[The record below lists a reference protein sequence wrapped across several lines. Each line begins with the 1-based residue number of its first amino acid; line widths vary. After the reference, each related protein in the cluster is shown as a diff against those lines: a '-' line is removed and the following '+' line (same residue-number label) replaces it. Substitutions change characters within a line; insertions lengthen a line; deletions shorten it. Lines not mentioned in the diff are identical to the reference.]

1 MKVGDLVTSID
12 GDAID
17 DLGALNYRLA
27 TKPLGGETKL
37 GVLRDGKRYTATVAL
52 EAAPEVPPR
61 DERLIKGDTAFAGLT
76 VLNLSPAVADELGYD
91 GDKSGVIVGD
101 VAENSNAAEAGFAR
115 GDVIADINGTAIE
128 STKALEDA
136 LAEKRRYF
144 DLTVKRDGRAIR
156 LRMAG

>member
-1 MKVGDLVTSID
+1 VTSID
-12 GDAID
+12 GDSID

-27 TKPLGGETKL
+27 TKLLGGEAKL
-37 GVLRDGKRYTATVAL
+37 GVVRDGKRYTATVAL

-61 DERLIKGDTAFAGLT
+61 DARLIKGDSAFAGLT
-76 VLNLSPAVADELGYD
+76 VLNLSPAVADEMGYD

-101 VAENSNAAEAGFAR
+101 VADGSNAQEAGFAR
-115 GDVIADINGTAIE
+115 GDVIAEINGAAID
-128 STKALEDA
+128 STKTLEGA
-136 LAEKRRYF
+136 VAEKRRYF